1 MRPLKGILCLGLL
14 FLSLGIANRAAGG
27 DDHKNQANWDKLK
40 QLSDGQEVEVV
51 ENGAV
56 SNRGSF
62 RSLTD
67 EAMVVTMVTGEKTI
81 SRQKIVRV
89 SSKGQ
94 KHRTRNA
101 LIGAGIGAGAGAGI
115 GAAATSCTSGCFGFT
130 RGNAMGVLS
139 AVGAIGGAIVGAV
152 LPTGGWHEV
161 YRAR

>member
-1 MRPLKGILCLGLL
+1 M
-14 FLSLGIANRAAGG
+14 
-27 DDHKNQANWDKLK
+27 
-40 QLSDGQEVEVV
+40 

-81 SRQKIVRV
+81 SRQRIVRV

-115 GAAATSCTSGCFGFT
+115 GAAATSWHL
-130 RGNAMGVLS
+130 RLLWVHPRYAMGVLS